1 MADTKDYGELVKKLL
16 ISAKNGN
23 AQSQYH
29 LGVLYNDGKGVEK
42 DYKQAASWYLKAA
55 QQGHQKA
62 QLYLGLLYQNGR
74 GVERDYKQAAQWLQK
89 SAEQGEQKAQYFL
102 GVLYYKGAG
111 VKKNFERAA
120 HWLEQSANQGNSKAQ
135 ELLDEIL
142 SISFPEP
149 EDIEEPYNEEAEGF
163 DNAKP
168 AKNSDSILGTILCAL
183 LIIIIILSTIGG
195 GYYYFF
201 MRKPEEVKAKNV
213 RAPVR
218 EEQNNLSRSEVPNE
232 NRNSETLPQPKPSMT
247 PQELQNKLV
256 SAVSKNDVNAV
267 LDFLSNGADPNFV
280 DGNKIS
286 LLQTVIM
293 TEDETLSKNDKRRI
307 VSAMIKNGADVNY
320 HGESG
325 ISSTTPLSLAVQND
339 DSEIAKILL
348 DNGADPDLKDDTGY
362 TAVDYANMLMKNS
375 KIRKSNFFPKP
386 QKNNNTEDTQTKVVR
401 AMREEEEDEG
411 DEQEQVSKVKASKN
425 YRTSETQTQL
435 DKLIRDKKV
444 PDYIRD
450 SGRFSFNKK
459 YKGGFIDIRG
469 TNVRLRSQPNTQARI
484 IASGNEDMWLDGNTI
499 EYLGEWTNPEG
510 ERWILGDYQA
520 ANTTRPQTVWIY
532 GKYTELVTEKNF
544 EERLQIEA
552 GEY

>member
-102 GVLYYKGAG
+102 GALYYKGVG
-111 VKKNFERAA
+111 VKKDFELAV
-120 HWLEQSANQGNSKAQ
+120 HWLEQSANQRNAEAQ
-135 ELLDEIL
+135 KLLDEIL
-142 SISFPEP
+142 SISNIEP
-149 EDIEEPYNEEAEGF
+149 EDIEPYDEEDEL
-163 DNAKP
+163 DNQEP
-168 AKNSDSILGTILCAL
+168 AKKSDSILGTILGAL
-183 LIIIIILSTIGG
+183 LIIIIILSAIGG

-213 RAPVR
+213 RASVR

-247 PQELQNKLV
+247 PQELQNELV

-401 AMREEEEDEG
+401 AMRDEEEDEG
-411 DEQEQVSKVKASKN
+411 DEQEQVSKVKATKSN
-425 YRTSETQTQL
+425 RVSESETQL
-435 DKLIRDKKV
+435 DKLLRAKKV

-459 YKGGFIDIRG
+459 YQGGFIDIRG
-469 TNVRLRSQPNTQARI
+469 TNVRLRSQPNTQSRI

-510 ERWILGDYQA
+510 ERWVLGDYQA
-520 ANTTRPQTVWIY
+520 YNMDQPQTVWIY
-532 GKYTELVTEKNF
+532 GKYTQLLTEKDY
-544 EERLQIEA
+544 EERMSVEF